1 MTILYSLSL
10 MHAVMQLEPQ
20 NETAAQFYP
29 LIQER
34 IQLGNQRIEGEF
46 FSRKIDHTLGVYHC
60 SIQKL
65 TLISHPFDFR

>member
-1 MTILYSLSL
+1 MTMLYSLSL

-34 IQLGNQRIEGEF
+34 IEGEF

-65 TLISHPFDFR
+65 ALISHPFDFR